1 MDKLSVQPTKTKK
14 ATLAKKLESVYSWEE
29 AINEMKLCNEKF
41 FRSDI
46 KEVFDKLHEI
56 REDRCP
62 YEVSKNSLYHMVLSL
77 TTETDSAH

>member
-1 MDKLSVQPTKTKK
+1 
-14 ATLAKKLESVYSWEE
+14 
-29 AINEMKLCNEKF
+29 MKLCNEKF